1 MLFHVTDAHSAAVPP
16 VAPATSSFAIR
27 QIEFVGP
34 DLAELRDLFVKRLCF
49 SEIEGE
55 GGTRILVNGSAVLR
69 LATADSASASPDND
83 EHAFVTR
90 HDTAIRELGFTVP
103 DVARAVADV
112 RKAGGRIIRDLDDAG
127 TAVVE
132 IYPGLQHSLH
142 AADDE
147 ASEHAAQSGGGFNV
161 VAIDH
166 VAICLPEHDFTEVT
180 ERYRKAFG
188 LHVSHEE
195 YVATG
200 VSAMNSVVL
209 TDGAEQT
216 KLVFMQPRD
225 GVKKSQIQ
233 VFIDNHGGAG
243 IQHVA
248 FQVKDIVAAAL
259 WLKSREI
266 NLLPVPES
274 YYGELS
280 QRLTDLPH
288 AIDVL
293 RDAQVLVDED
303 SSGQLL
309 QAFTKPL
316 FTRNTV
322 FLELVERRGST
333 GFGSGNIKA
342 LFKAVEREMAE
353 AANAA
358 AAAAAE

>member
-1 MLFHVTDAHSAAVPP
+1 MLFHATDAHSAVRPAVTTP
-16 VAPATSSFAIR
+16 SFAIR
-27 QIEFVGP
+27 QIEFVGS
-34 DLAELRDLFVKRLCF
+34 DLAELRDLFVTRLCF
-49 SEIEGE
+49 AETEGE
-55 GGTRILVNGSAVLR
+55 DGTRVLANGSAVLK
-69 LATADSASASPDND
+69 LSVTD
-83 EHAFVTR
+83 EEAAAPGNAEDAFVKR
-90 HDTAIRELGFTVP
+90 HGTAIRELGFTVP
-103 DVARAVADV
+103 DVARAVANV
-112 RKAGGRIIRDLDDAG
+112 REAGGRIISDLDAAG
-127 TAVVE
+127 VAVVE

-142 AADDE
+142 AGEDGAPED
-147 ASEHAAQSGGGFNV
+147 AAQGSGGFAV
-161 VAIDH
+161 VSIDH
-166 VAICLPEHDFTEVT
+166 VAICLPEHDFNEVT

-209 TDGAEQT
+209 TDGEEQT

-233 VFIDNHGGAG
+233 IFIDNHGGAG

-259 WLKSREI
+259 WLKSQAI

-280 QRLTDLPH
+280 RRLTDLPH

-358 AAAAAE
+358 AAE